1 MQKIEYL
8 CKIRNQ
14 SPKQQH
20 KKYFFRKDLQ
30 LSPHLKFPK
39 PVNDIVMVL
48 HDDRRY
54 LHFSLS
60 IA

>member
-1 MQKIEYL
+1 MQKIEY
-8 CKIRNQ
+8 Q
-14 SPKQQH
+14 SPKQQY